1 MLDEKITMREIKRL
15 IDLYGS
21 EFVNKFS
28 KDQLWEIYDFGPYNS
43 YDSTQEQLRKVDE
56 RVFEFARP
64 EYSPARM
71 QYIKRALKEN
81 IPTYPLLDNEL
92 TDFAVECLFTSLSL
106 NLDISGYARGYTG
119 SQIDIIS
126 LAQTEGLD
134 IAHMLNPAFDVDQ
147 LQIIRM
153 GLRDGLPAHEYALP
167 DLDAEK
173 MQQVYLNMYNGEK
186 YSHLLPK
193 KEIPGEKQ
201 SFFATLKSF
210 FSGSK
215 SQETLVN
222 EQLMIENQNDE
233 YVQEKLKT
241 INTLRAKI
249 ASNAF
254 AAAEVHKLVNDETLL
269 VTIDDYVRSLRD
281 DSSRAVYAHKFLN
294 VCMPSLERLTR
305 IYKDLSTKSMQE
317 ATSNETKE
325 ELLESIKTTCQM
337 IKDDYVAYNQH
348 VLLDATY
355 EIEYIKQKSK
365 EN

>member
-1 MLDEKITMREIKRL
+1 
-15 IDLYGS
+15 
-21 EFVNKFS
+21 
-28 KDQLWEIYDFGPYNS
+28 
-43 YDSTQEQLRKVDE
+43 
-56 RVFEFARP
+56 
-64 EYSPARM
+64 
-71 QYIKRALKEN
+71 
-81 IPTYPLLDNEL
+81 
-92 TDFAVECLFTSLSL
+92 
-106 NLDISGYARGYTG
+106 
-119 SQIDIIS
+119 
-126 LAQTEGLD
+126 
-134 IAHMLNPAFDVDQ
+134 
-147 LQIIRM
+147 
-153 GLRDGLPAHEYALP
+153 
-167 DLDAEK
+167 
-173 MQQVYLNMYNGEK
+173 
-186 YSHLLPK
+186 
-193 KEIPGEKQ
+193 
-201 SFFATLKSF
+201 
-210 FSGSK
+210 
-215 SQETLVN
+215 
-222 EQLMIENQNDE
+222 MIENQNDE

-317 ATSNETKE
+317 ATSTETKE

-337 IKDDYVAYNQH
+337 IKDDYVTYNQH